1 MGQDAT
7 ASCPGQ
13 GQFAVVVCIVSCIN
27 LWAGNPLWNVRISG
41 QMIAFVLLRVLLVLL
56 LVAANAFFAAAE
68 FALVSVRDTRI
79 QQLIDARRIGA
90 RILQRLHRRLDEVV
104 NGVQLGVTV
113 VSLTLGWIGEPMV
126 AHFVESFQFLQR
138 VPHAMVY
145 AHTIAIV
152 IAFGLITFM
161 HVILGELVPKSL
173 ALQRAEQVA
182 LAVAAPMDV
191 FLTLTRPVTFIMGKS
206 AGYVLRIFGL
216 RKMRQGPVHSPDE
229 VKLIVS
235 ASRELGQIAQA
246 QEEMVHHALELEN
259 ITAREVMVP
268 RPDIFSLPGDLT
280 LQEALDHVVEEQH
293 SRVPVYDPK
302 SGPEHIIGVLYAK
315 DLMRWVLRLTARPL
329 HPMPARG
336 PDVRIGDMKIGET
349 TIGEMK
355 ISQMMHDALVV
366 PETKPL
372 SELLDE
378 FKERKRHMAIV
389 VDEFGSTAGLIT
401 VEDILEQL
409 VGEIEDE
416 FDVVPHQP
424 SALGESKS
432 LVLDGTVGLRDL
444 ESQYDLLLPRDAGFE
459 TLAGFMLSRLQKIP
473 AIGDSC
479 YYGGRRFTV
488 QEMDGYRISRVKIED
503 VQPVAVQAG
512 A

>member
-1 MGQDAT
+1 
-7 ASCPGQ
+7 
-13 GQFAVVVCIVSCIN
+13 
-27 LWAGNPLWNVRISG
+27 
-41 QMIAFVLLRVLLVLL
+41 MIAFVLLRVLLVVF

-79 QQLIDARRIGA
+79 QQLIDAHRIGA
-90 RILQRLHRRLDEVV
+90 RIVQRLHRNLDQVV

-126 AHFVESFQFLQR
+126 AHFVESLRFLQR

-145 AHTIAIV
+145 AHSIAIV
-152 IAFGLITFM
+152 IAFGLITCM

-182 LAVAAPMDV
+182 LAVAAPMEV
-191 FLTLTRPVTFIMGKS
+191 FLTLTRPLIFVMGKS
-206 AGYVLRIFGL
+206 AGSVLRIFGL

-229 VKLIVS
+229 LKLIAS
-235 ASRELGQIAQA
+235 ASRELGQIAPA

-259 ITAREVMVP
+259 ITVREVMVP
-268 RPDIFSLPGDLT
+268 RPDIFSLPGDLS
-280 LQEALDHVVEEQH
+280 LQEAIDRVVEEQH
-293 SRVPVYDPK
+293 SRIPVYDPK

-315 DLMRWVLRLTARPL
+315 DLMRWVGLRLAARPQQFT
-329 HPMPARG
+329 PARVS
-336 PDVRIGDMKIGET
+336 D
-349 TIGEMK
+349 MK
-355 ISQMMHDALVV
+355 ISQVMHDAMVV

-372 SELLDE
+372 SELLEE

-389 VDEFGSTAGLIT
+389 VDEFGSTAGVIT

-416 FDVVPHQP
+416 FDVV
-424 SALGESKS
+424 ALQAVQSGEGKV
-432 LVLDGTVGLRDL
+432 LVLDGTAGLRDL

-459 TLAGFMLSRLQKIP
+459 TLAGFVLSRLQKIP
-473 AIGDSC
+473 AAGDSC
-479 YYGGRRFTV
+479 YYGGRRFV
-488 QEMDGYRISRVKIED
+488 VEEMDGYRISKVRIED
-503 VQPVAVQAG
+503 VQPSAAQAG
-512 A
+512 D